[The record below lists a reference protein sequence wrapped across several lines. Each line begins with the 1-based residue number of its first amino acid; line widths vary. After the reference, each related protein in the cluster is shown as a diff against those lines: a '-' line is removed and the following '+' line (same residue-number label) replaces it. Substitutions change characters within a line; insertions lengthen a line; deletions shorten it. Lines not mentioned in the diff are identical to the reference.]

1 MKKVTN
7 LNNEKFLNM
16 CGCQSSFE
24 GNENSDNENDLPRYS
39 NAIGDASTIDIDS
52 ENESG
57 FQSNFDNF
65 LNASKKKKKLQNIT
79 KEQVANALKNTKGV
93 VDKASLVADAL
104 VKGGKKMP
112 VGMEEKPL
120 DATDLVMGDGLA
132 MGDGLPVPT
141 KSNTLKYVA
150 IAGGVGLIVYFGYK
164 FLYKK

>member
-24 GNENSDNENDLPRYS
+24 GNENSDNENDLPIYS

-65 LNASKKKKKLQNIT
+65 LNASKKKKKIEAIT
-79 KEQVANALKNTKGV
+79 KQNVADAIKKTKGV
-93 VDKASLVADAL
+93 VDKASEVADVLA
-104 VKGGKKMP
+104 KGGTKMP

-120 DATDLVMGDGLA
+120 DATDLSMGDGSA
-132 MGDGLPVPT
+132 PKKNNM
-141 KSNTLKYVA
+141 LKYVA

>member
-7 LNNEKFLNM
+7 LTNENYSNM

-24 GNENSDNENDLPRYS
+24 GNENSNNEYNMPIYS

-65 LNASKKKKKLQNIT
+65 LNASKKKKKRQAIT
-79 KEQVANALKNTKGV
+79 KQGVADALKNTKGV
-93 VDKASLVADAL
+93 VDKASEVADVLA
-104 VKGGKKMP
+104 KGGVEPIDMP
-112 VGMEEKPL
+112 
-120 DATDLVMGDGLA
+120 MGSDNVLTA
-132 MGDGLPVPT
+132 PA

-150 IAGGVGLIVYFGYK
+150 IVGGVALLVFVGYK
-164 FLYKK
+164 FFYKK

>member
-7 LNNEKFLNM
+7 LTNENYSNM

-24 GNENSDNENDLPRYS
+24 GNENSNNEYNMPRYS

-65 LNASKKKKKLQNIT
+65 LNASKKKKKRQAIT
-79 KEQVANALKNTKGV
+79 KQGVADALKNTKGV
-93 VDKASLVADAL
+93 VDKASEVADVLA
-104 VKGGKKMP
+104 KGGVEPIDMP
-112 VGMEEKPL
+112 
-120 DATDLVMGDGLA
+120 MGSDNVLTA
-132 MGDGLPVPT
+132 PA

-150 IAGGVGLIVYFGYK
+150 IVGGVALLVFVGYK
-164 FLYKK
+164 FFYKK

>member
-39 NAIGDASTIDIDS
+39 NAIGDASSIDIDS

-65 LNASKKKKKLQNIT
+65 LNASKKKTKLQNIT
-79 KEQVANALKNTKGV
+79 KQQVADALKNTKGV
-93 VDKASLVADAL
+93 VDKASEVADAL
-104 VKGGKKMP
+104 AKGGVEPIDMP
-112 VGMEEKPL
+112 
-120 DATDLVMGDGLA
+120 MGSDNVLTA
-132 MGDGLPVPT
+132 PA

-150 IAGGVGLIVYFGYK
+150 IVGGIGLLAFIGYK
-164 FLYKK
+164 FFYKK